1 MTWRRPGR
9 RCCRCCGNTRARCRA
24 WLTAGTKAQ
33 VTAFSPVKKP
43 KGVKELDINARTS
56 DAPMGTS
63 RRPSRSAQEPEGA
76 PGQESRPQADRGQ
89 LQSQRDALQRLAQ
102 PRDRGVVV
110 GGQPE
115 ARDGRG
121 RPVQEQGDRV
131 VAGECL
137 RRGQLVRVR
146 NRQRGHG
153 QDVLA
158 GDAQRLSAGGQHV
171 QLRARAQQLVDQ
183 DGAGIDQVLA
193 VVQDEQQVP
202 AGEVVGQGGQA
213 PVAGLLAQSQR
224 VGHGVTEQGRLGQ
237 FGQLDQP
244 HAVGEGPLHLGGQ
257 LQRQAG
263 LADTAGSGEG
273 EQRVVES
280 RRLASVSSCRRPTN
294 RVSPAGR
301 LVTGAGASDTAIAAS

>member
-146 NRQRGHG
+146 NRQRGTGRMCSPVMLSGCRLVASMCSCGH
-153 QDVLA
+153 VRSSWSTRT
-158 GDAQRLSAGGQHV
+158 AQASTRCSQLSRMSSRCRPV
-171 QLRARAQQLVDQ
+171 RWSVRVARRQWPDCSRRPSASAT
-183 DGAGIDQVLA
+183 G
-193 VVQDEQQVP
+193 
-202 AGEVVGQGGQA
+202 
-213 PVAGLLAQSQR
+213 VA
-224 VGHGVTEQGRLGQ
+224 EQGRLGQ

-273 EQRVVES
+273 EQ
-280 RRLASVSSCRRPTN
+280 
-294 RVSPAGR
+294 AGGR
-301 LVTGAGASDTAIAAS
+301 E